1 VFNAAKT
8 GCAKES
14 ARVRRCLFSRSNSS
28 PLKVSH
34 MSVVKVVVDFA
45 VRALSASAVMTVSQH
60 IEIRL
65 THRPESDLPVRVIE
79 TFTRRSI
86 PRGVNSVV
94 AGQLVQG
101 MLAAAAIAQA
111 RLTKRSPTAPAVLA
125 GVLFLVSFN
134 AIVLRVLGLGDM
146 PWRWSKQELGT
157 DVLHKSSLAVAATT
171 LTRRGGR
178 VAENR
183 PITAIK
189 H

>member
-1 VFNAAKT
+1 
-8 GCAKES
+8 
-14 ARVRRCLFSRSNSS
+14 
-28 PLKVSH
+28 LKVSH

-146 PWRWSKQELGT
+146 PWRWSKQELST